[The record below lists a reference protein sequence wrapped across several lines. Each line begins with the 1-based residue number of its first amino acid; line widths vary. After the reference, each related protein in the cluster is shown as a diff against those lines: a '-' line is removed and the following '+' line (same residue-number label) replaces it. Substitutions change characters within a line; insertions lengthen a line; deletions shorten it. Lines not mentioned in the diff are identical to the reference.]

1 MKRIYMDYAAATPVS
16 EHVLEAMQPFYKDI
30 FYNPSA
36 LYKGAKEASNY
47 LEEARSLT
55 AKTIGARPSEIIFT
69 AGGTESANLAVTGVL
84 SRYKG
89 AEVLVS
95 AIEHD
100 AVLKPAQKGMLK
112 TIDVHESG
120 RINLDSLVSQIN
132 DNTALVSVMLVNNE
146 IGVIQDISKI
156 TEIVKKIR
164 LDRAKRG
171 IKQPIFLH
179 TDACQAPLYIDVNV
193 ARLGVDLMTLNGGK
207 IFGPKQSGM
216 LYVRAGVVID
226 PIILGGG
233 QESNL
238 RSGTENVAFAVG
250 FSKALEHAQK
260 GRVTRSKDVSK
271 VRDYFIEKLECE
283 FDAILNGDKKHRI
296 ASNVHVTFMDSDNER
311 VLFSLDDLGVDAAA
325 GSACSASS
333 DTSSHVLL
341 ALGKTDKYARSSV
354 RFTIGPSST
363 VKEVDKVIEALKI
376 AVKA

>member
-1 MKRIYMDYAAATPVS
+1 MDYAAATPVS

-156 TEIVKKIR
+156 TEIFKKIR

-193 ARLGVDLMTLNGGK
+193 ARLGVDMMTLNGGK

-260 GRVTRSKDVSK
+260 GRATRSKDVSK

-283 FDAILNGDKKHRI
+283 LDAILNGDKKHRI
-296 ASNVHVTFMDSDNER
+296 ASNVHVTFIDSDNER

-325 GSACSASS
+325 GSACSASN

-354 RFTIGPSST
+354 RFTIGPAT
-363 VKEVDKVIEALKI
+363 TLKEVDKVIEALKI

>member
-1 MKRIYMDYAAATPVS
+1 MDYAAATPVS

-112 TIDVHESG
+112 MIDVHESG

-156 TEIVKKIR
+156 TEIFKKIR

-193 ARLGVDLMTLNGGK
+193 ARLGVDMMTLNGGK

-260 GRVTRSKDVSK
+260 GRATRSKDVSK

-283 FDAILNGDKKHRI
+283 LDAILNGDKKHRI
-296 ASNVHVTFMDSDNER
+296 ASNVHVTFIDSDNER

-325 GSACSASS
+325 GSACSASN

-354 RFTIGPSST
+354 RFTIGPAT
-363 VKEVDKVIEALKI
+363 TLKEVDKVIEALKI